1 MTNDYRPFRIIIA
14 GSRIIPTDKDYL
26 REYFSRLDNLSKIKK
41 DNIEVVSG
49 TARGGDYVGEEWAI
63 ARDHKLVK
71 FPADWEYQALNA
83 GYQRNEQPDAKYWST
98 YKLKK
103 MAAYSD
109 ALVAIWDGKSKG
121 TKHMID
127 IVRREGLAVRIISTQ
142 DIAMRL
148 MPQKQR
154 A

>member
-14 GSRIIPTDKDYL
+14 GSRSIPTDKDYL
-26 REYFSRLDNLSKIKK
+26 DEYFNRLDLLSKSK

-49 TARGGDYVGEEWAI
+49 TARGGDRVGEQWAYS
-63 ARDHKLVK
+63 RDHKLVK
-71 FPADWEYQALNA
+71 FPADWEYHGLSA
-83 GYQRNEQPDAKYWST
+83 GYKRNEQ
-98 YKLKK
+98 

-109 ALVAIWDGKSKG
+109 ALVAIWDYKSKG

-127 IVRREGLAVRIISTQ
+127 IAKREGLAVRVISAQ
-142 DIAMRL
+142 WVAMRL